1 MSAGK
6 NREISLSLEGLNCA
20 QCSAKIEDSVSRLPG
35 VSAAGIDLVAGRLR
49 VALAGEGDGDETL
62 SSIRSL
68 VASIEPG
75 VVVSEEKRGPAGISL
90 PFKDIARLAAGL
102 VLWGAAVFA
111 PLSES
116 VRPLLFVAAYLT
128 AGINV
133 LRSVA
138 GNLRQGR
145 IFDEFFLMTLA
156 TGGAFAIGEFS
167 EAVAVMLFY
176 ETGELVQGMAV
187 EKSRRSIL
195 SLMDIRPDSA
205 TLLEDGTGRRV
216 RAEDVRVGQ
225 AVLVKP
231 GERVPLDGRIDAGTS
246 SLDTSSLTGE
256 SVPRDVAAGDEV
268 LAGSVN
274 LGGTLTVTV
283 SRPFGESTLSKGL
296 RLIEEARE
304 RKAPTE
310 RFITAFAKRYTPA
323 VVLAAALLAIVPP
336 LAGMGDFRDWGYR
349 ALVFLVVSCPCAL
362 VISVPLALFGGIGA
376 ASRRGV
382 LVKGGNVLEVLA
394 RVRAVLFDK
403 TGTLTKG
410 VFRVTGIYPAG
421 TFGRDELLAL
431 AGSAERGSNHPIA
444 RAITTAAGEL
454 PDAPEAI
461 EEIPGLGVR
470 LVRSGTEILAGN
482 ARLLRNAGIETDGE
496 AENSPGAVVHVS
508 EGGRYAGYLVVED
521 TVREQAKTAV
531 ERLRRLGVTT
541 VGMLSG
547 DRPEN
552 AARIARNLG
561 LDVWEGGLLP
571 SDKLERFQRIRER
584 VGGVTLF
591 VGDGMNDAPLLAAA
605 DAGMAMGGLGA
616 DAAIEAADGVILND
630 DPLGVADG
638 ILIARK
644 TRSIVWQNIAFAL
657 GVKGIVLVMG
667 AFGMASMWEA
677 VFADVGVALLATL
690 NAARVLRS
698 GERMKLESGLR

>member
-1 MSAGK
+1 MPDGAG
-6 NREISLSLEGLNCA
+6 EIRLSLEGLNCA
-20 QCSAKIEDSVSRLPG
+20 QCSATIEKKVAALPG
-35 VSAAGIDLVAGRLR
+35 VTSAAIDLVGGRMR
-49 VALAGEGDGDETL
+49 VSLSGKEHPEELL
-62 SSIRSL
+62 SSIRTVVSS
-68 VASIEPG
+68 VEPG
-75 VVVSEEKRGPAGISL
+75 VMVSEERSANAPSSL
-90 PFKDIARLAAGL
+90 PKGDMIRLAAGAM
-102 VLWGAAVFA
+102 LWLAALFL
-111 PLSES
+111 PLGETA
-116 VRPLLFVAAYLT
+116 RLLLYVTAYLT
-128 AGINV
+128 AGIEV
-133 LRSVA
+133 IRTVA
-138 GNLRQGR
+138 GNLRRGTL
-145 IFDEFFLMTLA
+145 FDEFFLMTAA

-176 ETGELVQGMAV
+176 ETGELVQSLAV
-187 EKSRRSIL
+187 ERSRRSIL
-195 SLMDIRPDSA
+195 SLLDIRPDRA
-205 TLLEDGTGRRV
+205 TILEDGEWKAV
-216 RAEDVRVGQ
+216 RAEDVTAGSTL
-225 AVLVKP
+225 LVKP
-231 GERVPLDGRIDAGTS
+231 GERVPLDGKVLGGTS

-256 SVPRDVAAGDEV
+256 SVPRDVSEGSEV

-283 SRPFGESTLSKGL
+283 LRPFGETTLSKGL

-310 RFITAFAKRYTPA
+310 RFITSFARWYTPA
-323 VVLAAALLAIVPP
+323 VVVLAALLALVPP
-336 LAGMGDFRDWGYR
+336 LAGLGGFRDWGYR

-362 VISVPLALFGGIGA
+362 VISVPLALFGGMGA
-376 ASRRGV
+376 ASRRGI
-382 LVKGGNVLEVLA
+382 LLKGGNVLETLA
-394 RVRAVLFDK
+394 RTKAVLFDK